1 MSKIDELGL
10 QIDDF
15 YTIKEKVEDNL
26 KNIYGQN
33 INLEQNSPDEQFAA
47 NFAQMIADQN
57 ELIQDVNASFDPDQA
72 VGVVLDQRV
81 KLNGITRKQGAYT
94 RVYVNITF
102 DGATTIKGLDGN
114 NVEDCFQVSDSAGN
128 ILVCET
134 TTSGVNGETHSV
146 SFRALEFGALIFNVG
161 SVNTIVT
168 TQSGVAS
175 VNNPN
180 AQYFLG
186 SDEESDSELRI
197 RRKLVAL
204 NRSSVGEINNIIS
217 TIQNIEGVNYVNVLE
232 NDGNTIDGFGIPPN
246 GIWIIVDHINDEEV
260 IKNIGTAIYLK
271 RVLGTPMKHDEDSS
285 SSSGEDSNQGYY
297 IVEKPIGD
305 PFIAYWTK
313 PTPQYVDINITA
325 KMLNGDNINGTQIE
339 EIIRNNLSLQVG
351 QILTTN
357 DIENI
362 VLNNIDGILV
372 VDVTISEA
380 GETPVE
386 DYLLP
391 SPDKRFVSNTITVV
405 QG

>member
-15 YTIKEKVEDNL
+15 YTIKEKIEDNL

-81 KLNGITRKQGAYT
+81 KLNGLTRKQGAYT
-94 RVYVNITF
+94 RVYVDITF
-102 DGATTIKGLDGN
+102 DGAATIKGLDGN
-114 NVEDCFQVSDSAGN
+114 NVEDCFQVSDSTGN

-204 NRSSVGEINNIIS
+204 NRSSV
-217 TIQNIEGVNYVNVLE
+217 
-232 NDGNTIDGFGIPPN
+232 
-246 GIWIIVDHINDEEV
+246 DHIDDEEV
-260 IKNIGTAIYLK
+260 IKNIGMAIYLK
-271 RVLGTPMKHDEDSS
+271 RVLGTPMKHNEDSS

-362 VLNNIDGILV
+362 VLNNIDGIVV
-372 VDVTISEA
+372 VDVTISEV

>member
-15 YTIKEKVEDNL
+15 YTIKEKIEDNL

-81 KLNGITRKQGAYT
+81 KLNGLTRKQGAYT
-94 RVYVNITF
+94 RVYVDITF
-102 DGATTIKGLDGN
+102 DGAATIKGLDGN
-114 NVEDCFQVSDSAGN
+114 NVEDCFQVSDSTGN

-217 TIQNIEGVNYVNVLE
+217 AIQNIEGVNYVNVLE

-339 EIIRNNLSLQVG
+339 EIIRNNLSMQVG

-362 VLNNIDGILV
+362 VLNNIDGIVV
-372 VDVTISEA
+372 VDVTISEV

-391 SPDKRFVSNTITVV
+391 SPDKRFVANTITVV

>member
-94 RVYVNITF
+94 RVYVDITF
-102 DGATTIKGLDGN
+102 DGAATIKGLDGN
-114 NVEDCFQVSDSAGN
+114 NVEDCFQVSDSTGN

-168 TQSGVAS
+168 TQAGVAS

-180 AQYFLG
+180 AQYFVG
-186 SDEESDSELRI
+186 ANEESDSELRI
-197 RRKLVAL
+197 RRKLVSL

-297 IVEKPIGD
+297 IVERPIGD

-362 VLNNIDGILV
+362 VLNNIDGIVV
-372 VDVTISEA
+372 VDVTISEV

-391 SPDKRFVSNTITVV
+391 SPDKRFVANTITVV

>member
-94 RVYVNITF
+94 RVYVDITF
-102 DGATTIKGLDGN
+102 DGAATIKGLDGN
-114 NVEDCFQVSDSAGN
+114 NVEDCFQVSDSTGN

-217 TIQNIEGVNYVNVLE
+217 AIQNIEGVNYVNVLE

-297 IVEKPIGD
+297 IVEKPIGE

-325 KMLNGDNINGTQIE
+325 KMLNGDVINETQIE
-339 EIIRNNLSLQVG
+339 ETIRNNLSMQVG

-362 VLNNIDGILV
+362 VLNNIDGIVV
-372 VDVTISEA
+372 VDVTISEI

-391 SPDKRFVSNTITVV
+391 SPDKRFVANTITVV